1 MGVGNIS
8 LLLLCIKLKKKPMTT
23 DLKKVLIVDDDP
35 AILGLLSKSLS
46 VDNERYGVLTAESGN
61 VALEI
66 LSREDIFLVVSDI
79 KMPGITGLH
88 LLAKIRANYPQV
100 KVILMTGFS
109 TGEIR
114 SQVKDNGCLH
124 FFEKPF
130 STDYLIKL
138 IREQIDIADKKG
150 FEGTLKNI
158 QLTDLIQMCCLS
170 CLSMGISVNKES
182 NKGTIHIKDG
192 NIIHAECEDNVG
204 EDAFYEVMAWESGSF
219 ETMAVVTAQEA
230 TIDKNYQYLLL
241 EVARMADEKAMKEDD
256 EDDEDENEEDIN
268 ISLPHENIRVL
279 IVDDSPMMCRILS
292 DIIASDEEMEVI
304 GTAGNGEEALKKISE
319 LEPDIITL
327 DVNMPV
333 MDGSTALKHIMIKSP
348 CPVVIIS
355 SVGNSSQMN
364 VIDFLCLGAVDFIK
378 KPVKNEHFMQQQQMI
393 TEKIR
398 LVAKAKISKFRR
410 AKTALVLSKKDDKS
424 EKNMPCDC
432 LVVLNSGAG
441 GYTELIK
448 TVSILPADLNACLIL
463 LQAMPPEFV
472 NPFTEYIDKRSLV
485 TIMPLQND
493 SPLLSGRCYVGTSDY
508 SLKLHSLEQ
517 EYFLCS
523 DINVSKSGQTDKFF
537 KSIADCFSK
546 DVLVVLMSGAD
557 VGDLDGLRNIK
568 EKNGRIIAQKLSSC
582 MVSYP
587 LEKAIEADLVEQ
599 EASHVEIA
607 RQIADI

>member
-1 MGVGNIS
+1 
-8 LLLLCIKLKKKPMTT
+8 MTT

-66 LSREDIFLVVSDI
+66 LSQEDIFLVVSDI
-79 KMPGITGLH
+79 KMPGISGLH
-88 LLAKIRANYPQV
+88 LLTKIRANYPRV
-100 KVILMTGFS
+100 EVILMTGFYS
-109 TGEIR
+109 EEIR
-114 SQVKDNGCLH
+114 SQVKKNGCLH

-130 STDYLIKL
+130 NTNCLIEL
-138 IREQIDIADKKG
+138 IRELIDSRDKG

-170 CLSMGISVNKES
+170 CLSMGIRVNKES

-192 NIIHAECEDNVG
+192 NIIHAECEDTVG

-219 ETMAVVTAQEA
+219 ETMEAVSAQET

-241 EVARMADEKAMKEDD
+241 EALRIADEKAMK

-279 IVDDSPMMCRILS
+279 IVDDSPIMCRILS

-355 SVGNSSQMN
+355 SVGNTSQMN

-378 KPVKNEHFMQQQQMI
+378 KPVKNEHFMQQQKMI
-393 TEKIR
+393 TERIR
-398 LVAKAKISKFRR
+398 LVAKAKINNFRR
-410 AKTALVLSKKDDKS
+410 AKTALVLSEKDNKS
-424 EKNMPCDC
+424 DENLPCDC

-448 TVSILPADLNACLIL
+448 TVSILPGDLNACLVL
-463 LQAMPPEFV
+463 LQAMPSEFV
-472 NPFTEYIDKRSLV
+472 NPFTEYIDKRSLA
-485 TIMPLQND
+485 TILPLQND
-493 SPLLSGRCYVGTSDY
+493 SPLLGGRCYVGTSEY
-508 SLKLHSLEQ
+508 SLKLNSLEKG
-517 EYFLCS
+517 YFLCS
-523 DINVSKSGQTDKFF
+523 GGEVSKSGQTDKFF
-537 KSIADCFSK
+537 KSIADCYHK

-557 VGDLDGLRNIK
+557 VGDLDGLRNIR
-568 EKNGRIIAQKLSSC
+568 EKNGRIIAQKLNSC
-582 MVSYP
+582 VIPYP

-599 EASHVEIA
+599 EVSHVEIA
-607 RQIADI
+607 RQIANS